1 MRLPKP
7 TLVFDLDGTLVDS
20 APDLVATLN
29 AILAEEGFAPVPD
42 SVGRGYIGQGAKAML
57 LKGLEANGA
66 TAGAGEIDALYHRFI
81 DHYVDR
87 IAAESRPYAG
97 VEETLDQLASDGW
110 NLLVLTNKLEHLA
123 FRLLDAVDL
132 TRRFAFIAGQDT
144 FAAPKPDPETFRRTV
159 LAGGGTLGRAVM
171 IGDSRTDIDT
181 AKNADAPVVAV
192 TFGYTDVPVREM
204 APDALVDSFAEI
216 PAAAERVLVERLS
229 R

>member
-29 AILAEEGFAPVPD
+29 AILSEEGYRPVSD
-42 SVGRGYIGQGAKAML
+42 SVGRGYIGQGAKVML
-57 LKGLEANGA
+57 TRGLEANGA
-66 TAGAGEIDALYHRFI
+66 AADPVRIDALYHRFI
-81 DHYVDR
+81 DHYVGR
-87 IAAESRPYAG
+87 IAEESRPYAG
-97 VEETLDQLASDGW
+97 VEETLEAAAAEGW
-110 NLLVLTNKLEHLA
+110 NLIVLTNKLEHLA

-132 TRRFAFIAGQDT
+132 TRRFTFIAGQDT
-144 FAAPKPDPETFRRTV
+144 FAAPKPDPETFRRAV

-192 TFGYTDVPVREM
+192 TFGYTDEPVHEM

-216 PAAAERVLVERLS
+216 PAAAARVLTDRLS

>member
-29 AILAEEGFAPVPD
+29 AILREEGFGAVPD
-42 SVGRGYIGQGAKAML
+42 SVGRGFIGQGAKVML
-57 LKGLEANGA
+57 LKGLAAHGVTA
-66 TAGAGEIDALYHRFI
+66 TPAEIDALYDRFI
-81 DHYVDR
+81 AHYIGR
-87 IAAESRPYAG
+87 IAEESRPYAG
-97 VEETLDQLASDGW
+97 VEDTLDALAEEGW
-110 NLLVLTNKLEHLA
+110 NLLVLTNKLEDLA

-132 TRRFAFIAGQDT
+132 TRRFTFIAGQDT

-192 TFGYTDVPVREM
+192 TFGYTDEPVHDM
-204 APDALVDSFAEI
+204 APDALVDSFPEI
-216 PAAAERVLVERLS
+216 PAAAARVLMDRLS